1 MPEAQ
6 SRQAQAVSNHPN
18 GRQTRAPKS
27 SAGRKKAHPERPADS
42 RASDIR
48 IGIHTSIAG
57 NLSRSL
63 DFARLLGANCLQIFS
78 ASPRMWSGE
87 HRIAPVDAERFR
99 GNRRQLALG
108 PLVIHTNYL
117 INMGS
122 PDPVLRTRSV
132 QGFHGEIV
140 RAIALGADYLV
151 MHPGASRGEDHGRAI
166 AIIAEGIHQASR
178 GLGFGGLRVLLENT
192 AGQGTSVGSRFEE
205 LRTLLDLCPELPMGV
220 CLDTA
225 HLFAAG
231 HDIRTAGGFD
241 RVLELVH
248 SSVGLERVRVIHM
261 NDSKSALGSHLD
273 RHEHIGQGQIGPA
286 AFGVILN
293 HPLLEGRAF
302 ILETPID
309 RPGDDRRNLQALWKL
324 AGVSRR
330 ALYGAR
336 DGFTM
341 FRGPGGS
348 RKKAALSRSKPKTHP
363 GGKRAAGARKR
374 GGN

>member
-1 MPEAQ
+1 MQEAQ
-6 SRQAQAVSNHPN
+6 SSQAQAASDHPN
-18 GRQTRAPKS
+18 GRQTHASKNSTRQQKTPPA
-27 SAGRKKAHPERPADS
+27 RPVDS
-42 RASDIR
+42 RANDIR

-57 NLSRSL
+57 DVSRSL

-78 ASPRMWSGE
+78 SSPRMWSGE
-87 HRIAPVDAERFR
+87 NRIAPADAGRFR
-99 GNRRQLALG
+99 ENRRQLALG
-108 PLVIHTNYL
+108 PLVIHCNYL

-122 PDPVLRTRSV
+122 PDPVLRARSV
-132 QGFHGEIV
+132 QGFHGEII

-151 MHPGASRGEDHGRAI
+151 MHPGASCGEDHGRAI
-166 AIIAEGIHQASR
+166 TAIAEGIHQASR
-178 GLGFGGLRVLLENT
+178 GLTFGGLSVLLENT

-205 LRTLLDLCPELPMGV
+205 LRALLDLCSDQPIAV

-231 HDIRTAGGFD
+231 HDIRTASGID

-248 SSVGLERVRVIHM
+248 AIVGLDRVRVVHM
-261 NDSKSALGSHLD
+261 NDSKSALGSHVD
-273 RHEHIGQGQIGPA
+273 RHEHIGKGQIGTA
-286 AFGVILN
+286 AFGVLLN

-324 AGVSRR
+324 AGVNRR
-330 ALYGAR
+330 TLPGAR

-348 RKKAALSRSKPKTHP
+348 QKKAAPNRKKSKADT
-363 GGKRAAGARKR
+363 GGKRAVHARKR